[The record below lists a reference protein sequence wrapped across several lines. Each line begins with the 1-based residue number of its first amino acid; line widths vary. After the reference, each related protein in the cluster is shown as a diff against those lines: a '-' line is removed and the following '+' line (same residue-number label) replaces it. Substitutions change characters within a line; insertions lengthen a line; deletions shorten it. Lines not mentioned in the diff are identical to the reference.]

1 MPDEAE
7 IQDETPTP
15 THPVPV
21 WAREEAQQISEQDWE
36 KLVEAAKTVF
46 RIRREAKKME
56 TRERK
61 KESKS

>member
-15 THPVPV
+15 THPL
-21 WAREEAQQISEQDWE
+21 AMRIEEISEQDAE
-36 KLVEAAKTVF
+36 KLFEAARNPPETVL
-46 RIRREAKKME
+46 RIRREAKRME
-56 TRERK
+56 VRERN